1 MGSPSLRRITL
12 PLVPCLLCFP
22 VLAQRSQS
30 GSGVPVRTSIRG
42 TVRDAVTH
50 RPLERVVLMI
60 DDRQSGYAGQAETD
74 SSGKFELQG
83 LGETAYAIN
92 IRFPGYYE
100 ATQNVD
106 LSTNPMA
113 YLSFEL
119 RPKPGTAP
127 PAVAPEGP
135 EARLDARLAALPDK
149 ARKEFAK
156 ARELWQDGKDPQG
169 CVDHLNKAIKAY
181 PKFADAYVLLASADM
196 RQNNAVDAK
205 SALDKAIAIDP
216 KLPDA
221 RFTLGM
227 ILNRERDYSGA
238 EKSLTEGLQLDGTS
252 AQGHYE
258 LGRTYLALGRL
269 EDAATHAQKA
279 AALQPNMAPVHI
291 LLGNI
296 AWKKQDAEG
305 ALKEYQQYLKLDPNG
320 PMAPGTQA
328 MVKKIEDALNSPQ

>member
-1 MGSPSLRRITL
+1 MLLFELQTSISRNPRVMEISGFRPLTSVRLMLACSRSGHSDSWLTFGRARVSPSFLPFVSKIVRRIGRGGLMGSPSLRRITL
-12 PLVPCLLCFP
+12 LLVPCLLCFP

-30 GSGVPVRTSIRG
+30 GPGVPVRTSIRG

-135 EARLDARLAALPDK
+135 EARLDARHAAVPEK
-149 ARKEFAK
+149 AGKEFAK
-156 ARELWQDGKDPQG
+156 ARELWQEGKDPQG
-169 CVDHLNKAIKAY
+169 CVDHLHKAIKAY
-181 PKFADAYVLLASADM
+181 PKFGDAYALSATADM
-196 RQNNAVDAK
+196 PLTTPPLAK
-205 SALDKAIAIDP
+205 SALDNP
-216 KLPDA
+216 
-221 RFTLGM
+221 
-227 ILNRERDYSGA
+227 
-238 EKSLTEGLQLDGTS
+238 
-252 AQGHYE
+252 
-258 LGRTYLALGRL
+258 
-269 EDAATHAQKA
+269 
-279 AALQPNMAPVHI
+279 
-291 LLGNI
+291 
-296 AWKKQDAEG
+296 
-305 ALKEYQQYLKLDPNG
+305 
-320 PMAPGTQA
+320 
-328 MVKKIEDALNSPQ
+328 